1 MVDLPP
7 RRKVIENKWILKIK
21 CKADGTI
28 ERYKVRLVTKGNT
41 QEEGINYVETFSP
54 VVQFSLIRLILA
66 VVVDLD
72 LELYQMGITI
82 PLLIGEME
90 EEICMQQPTD
100 FVVLGQE
107 Q

>member
-1 MVDLPP
+1 MDSQNQVQS
-7 RRKVIENKWILKIK
+7 RW
-21 CKADGTI
+21 
-28 ERYKVRLVTKGNT
+28 YKVRLVTKGNT

-54 VVQFSLIRLILA
+54 VVRFSLIRLILA

-72 LELYQMGITI
+72 LELYQMGIKI

-90 EEICMQQPTD
+90 EEIYMQQPTD

>member
-1 MVDLPP
+1 MDSQNQVQS
-7 RRKVIENKWILKIK
+7 RW
-21 CKADGTI
+21 
-28 ERYKVRLVTKGNT
+28 YKVCLVTKGNT

-54 VVQFSLIRLILA
+54 VVRFSLIRLVLA
-66 VVVDLD
+66 IVVDLD
-72 LELYQMGITI
+72 LELYQMGIKI

-90 EEICMQQPTD
+90 EEIYMQQPTD

>member
-1 MVDLPP
+1 MDSQNQVQS
-7 RRKVIENKWILKIK
+7 RW
-21 CKADGTI
+21 
-28 ERYKVRLVTKGNT
+28 YKVCLVTKGNT

-72 LELYQMGITI
+72 LELYQMGIKI

-90 EEICMQQPTD
+90 EEIYMQQPTD

>member
-1 MVDLPP
+1 MDSQNQVQS
-7 RRKVIENKWILKIK
+7 RW
-21 CKADGTI
+21 
-28 ERYKVRLVTKGNT
+28 YKVCLVTKGTT

-54 VVQFSLIRLILA
+54 VVRFSLIRLVLA
-66 VVVDLD
+66 IVVDLD
-72 LELYQMGITI
+72 LELYQMGIKI

-90 EEICMQQPTD
+90 EEIYMQQPTD